1 VNIADHLPTS
11 APYLGQGY
19 PISLKHVYCSH
30 TGSTLI
36 ILYIYVI
43 GRLFHFSFNNSFMCH
58 VWPRHWGSQIKMW
71 VIIWNQT
78 YLYR

>member
-30 TGSTLI
+30 SGLI
-36 ILYIYVI
+36 HIC
-43 GRLFHFSFNNSFMCH
+43 HKKTFSFF
-58 VWPRHWGSQIKMW
+58 
-71 VIIWNQT
+71 
-78 YLYR
+78 L